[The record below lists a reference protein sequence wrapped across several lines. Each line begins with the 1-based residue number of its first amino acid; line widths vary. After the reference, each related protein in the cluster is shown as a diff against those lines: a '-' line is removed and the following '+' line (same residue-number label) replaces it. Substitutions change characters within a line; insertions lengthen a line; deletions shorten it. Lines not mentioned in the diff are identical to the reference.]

1 MYWSERI
8 TLFIFDQV
16 EVTTS
21 LLFLRTAGAE
31 VHGESTGPT
40 AAVPFPGSG
49 RATAALRA
57 AAAAA
62 DQPGPSS
69 GQGHAYPHTF
79 VQVPYWYDGTYLIML
94 IQLIPVPD
102 LSLDLNSRRPVL
114 WSRSREKGGSSTADF
129 TLPYLLFTK
138 CYEIQYHLTKTHI
151 SQHADYTKR

>member
-79 VQVPYWYDGTYLIML
+79 VQVPYWYLHNNANTINTGTWFKSWFEQQAASVVEPEPGKRRLQHSRFYPTVPSIHQML
-94 IQLIPVPD
+94 WNTV
-102 LSLDLNSRRPVL
+102 SLNKDSYFTARRL
-114 WSRSREKGGSSTADF
+114 
-129 TLPYLLFTK
+129 
-138 CYEIQYHLTKTHI
+138 HKTI
-151 SQHADYTKR
+151 GY